1 MFTSDGGILG
11 NPADFLVG
19 SDGSVLYAHY
29 GAQYADSL
37 TAEQVVEVVSGLR
50 REQAA

>member
-1 MFTSDGGILG
+1 
-11 NPADFLVG
+11 V
-19 SDGSVLYAHY
+19 
-29 GAQYADSL
+29 QYADSL